1 MSDDNSNSENGS
13 SAKKNWFERLG
24 QIFQGEPKSREE
36 LVEVIMDAGER
47 ELIDQDT
54 KDMIE
59 GVLEVSEL
67 RVRDIMIPRSQ
78 MVTVEKS
85 QPVSSF
91 LPMIIESTH
100 SRFPVVNEDK
110 DHIEGILL
118 AKDLLAYGFG
128 LTEEAFSIEKV
139 LRPAVVV
146 PESKR
151 LDKLLKEFREERYH
165 MAIVVDEFGGVSGL
179 VTIEDILE
187 LIVGDIED
195 EYDAEESDEIRQIS
209 KRVYAVAAL
218 TDIEDFNEYFH
229 TDFSD
234 EEVDTV
240 GGMVMHAFGHLPAKG
255 EQVEIDGFVFK
266 VAHADRRRLLQLQVK
281 IPDNQEASSSESV

>member
-1 MSDDNSNSENGS
+1 MNDDNSHSDNGS
-13 SAKKNWFERLG
+13 SAKKNWLERLG
-24 QIFQGEPKSREE
+24 QMFQGEPKNREE

-118 AKDLLAYGFG
+118 AKDLLPYGFG
-128 LTEEAFSIEKV
+128 LTEEDFSIDKV

-195 EYDAEESDEIRQIS
+195 EYDAEESAEIRQIS
-209 KRVYAVAAL
+209 KRVYSVAAL
-218 TDIEDFNEYFH
+218 TDIEDFNDFFQ
-229 TDFSD
+229 TGFSD
-234 EEVDTV
+234 EEADTV
-240 GGMVMHAFGHLPAKG
+240 GGMVMHAFGHLPGKG
-255 EQVEIDGFVFK
+255 EQVELNGFVFK

-281 IPDNQEASSSESV
+281 IPDNQETSSSEPV